1 MVQRGMA
8 PGSERS
14 EAGLTAKRL
23 DPLGTAM
30 LAISDEGMDVSS
42 GDPAV
47 RALLIRTGVALGVHA
62 DGALPGGFS
71 PHARDVQ
78 EQAVALH
85 PTRQWSRDDRQGNQ
99 AECVV

>member
-14 EAGLTAKRL
+14 EAGETSKRL

-30 LAISDEGMDVSS
+30 LAISDEGMDVSI

-62 DGALPGGFS
+62 LGRSPAAFHLTPGTY
-71 PHARDVQ
+71 RN
-78 EQAVALH
+78 
-85 PTRQWSRDDRQGNQ
+85 RR
-99 AECVV
+99 